1 MKPQSTQNQ
10 INQAYEYDMMT
21 KRPMAHANKA
31 MLGMEKSNNGKFGL
45 KQMNQTPPCGAVN
58 LQDFQEDSKAAIRD
72 GKVASMPQNN
82 TLNNISLL
90 KSQDKRATKQG
101 QNQGSNLR

>member
-1 MKPQSTQNQ
+1 
-10 INQAYEYDMMT
+10 MMI
-21 KRPMAHANKA
+21 KRPIAHGNKVI
-31 MLGMEKSNNGKFGL
+31 LGTDRSDNGDISL
-45 KQMNQTPPCGAVN
+45 KKMNQTPPCGAVN
-58 LQDFQEDSKAAIRD
+58 LQDFQEDSKSAIRD

-101 QNQGSNLR
+101 PNHGGNPR